1 MIDTLRVLQW
11 NAARSLAAIHSL
23 TPLIANNPQ
32 PPHLLL
38 IQEPPWYQI
47 GTQPSLT
54 DAAGTPIFNVPSI
67 AGYTPCLPPTT
78 PPRVVTYVSRSL
90 LPSSWSIIGA
100 ASYATDV
107 LTIEVRSTQLIRLCN
122 YYGMHERGRAN
133 PEQRYP
139 GETFLSELPP
149 ELACTLTVAG
159 DFNRR
164 HRSWSELSC
173 SAAESGKGQ
182 FLDDFFREYGLQP
195 AHAPDVDSHPRPAD
209 KRCPIDMVWAAPN
222 IRPEHIQ
229 DSYSSLLTNFSDHTC
244 QESTRSFPFR

>member
-78 PPRVVTYVSRSL
+78 PPRVVTVRPSPEALRGTSL
-90 LPSSWSIIGA
+90 EMPGP
-100 ASYATDV
+100 D
-107 LTIEVRSTQLIRLCN
+107 
-122 YYGMHERGRAN
+122 RG
-133 PEQRYP
+133 
-139 GETFLSELPP
+139 PP
-149 ELACTLTVAG
+149 YL
-159 DFNRR
+159 
-164 HRSWSELSC
+164 
-173 SAAESGKGQ
+173 
-182 FLDDFFREYGLQP
+182 
-195 AHAPDVDSHPRPAD
+195 
-209 KRCPIDMVWAAPN
+209 
-222 IRPEHIQ
+222 PEHAYKANRK
-229 DSYSSLLTNFSDHTC
+229 SV
-244 QESTRSFPFR
+244 

>member
-90 LPSSWSIIGA
+90 PPSSWSIIGA
-100 ASYATDV
+100 ASHATDV

-159 DFNRR
+159 DFCQTEP
-164 HRSWSELSC
+164 RSP
-173 SAAESGKGQ
+173 SG
-182 FLDDFFREYGLQP
+182 
-195 AHAPDVDSHPRPAD
+195 DVARDAR
-209 KRCPIDMVWAAPN
+209 
-222 IRPEHIQ
+222 
-229 DSYSSLLTNFSDHTC
+229 T
-244 QESTRSFPFR
+244 

>member
-90 LPSSWSIIGA
+90 PPSSWSIIGA

-107 LTIEVRSTQLIRLCN
+107 LTIEVRST
-122 YYGMHERGRAN
+122 
-133 PEQRYP
+133 
-139 GETFLSELPP
+139 
-149 ELACTLTVAG
+149 
-159 DFNRR
+159 
-164 HRSWSELSC
+164 
-173 SAAESGKGQ
+173 
-182 FLDDFFREYGLQP
+182 
-195 AHAPDVDSHPRPAD
+195 
-209 KRCPIDMVWAAPN
+209 
-222 IRPEHIQ
+222 
-229 DSYSSLLTNFSDHTC
+229 
-244 QESTRSFPFR
+244 

>member
-90 LPSSWSIIGA
+90 PPSSWSIIGA

-122 YYGMHERGRAN
+122 YYGMHERG
-133 PEQRYP
+133 
-139 GETFLSELPP
+139 
-149 ELACTLTVAG
+149 VKHG
-159 DFNRR
+159 D
-164 HRSWSELSC
+164 
-173 SAAESGKGQ
+173 
-182 FLDDFFREYGLQP
+182 
-195 AHAPDVDSHPRPAD
+195 
-209 KRCPIDMVWAAPN
+209 
-222 IRPEHIQ
+222 IRTTAMDISFSILFEFYFIF
-229 DSYSSLLTNFSDHTC
+229 SLYFEALLYYLY
-244 QESTRSFPFR
+244 RSFHAYVIRASKRQRHC